1 MKLNSKSQAGTK
13 ADSSKKDDA
22 TIVRQH
28 SSKPHVISRLS
39 DFEWTCL
46 WMAVRYAMN
55 RQTIASA
62 TLPQDIIKNYYSR
75 LNDGQKKSIAKDL
88 KENEDAFEGQAFGHK
103 DIDRPHWIK
112 LWKCLDETCHY
123 TVELIDGTKCIV
135 FEANGKIVPLHK
147 YIKEPYHNYF
157 IPLESIRVFE
167 ANGLWSGADFE
178 KQNLKI

>member
-75 LNDGQKKSIAKDL
+75 LN
-88 KENEDAFEGQAFGHK
+88 E
-103 DIDRPHWIK
+103 
-112 LWKCLDETCHY
+112 
-123 TVELIDGTKCIV
+123 V
-135 FEANGKIVPLHK
+135 
-147 YIKEPYHNYF
+147 
-157 IPLESIRVFE
+157 
-167 ANGLWSGADFE
+167 
-178 KQNLKI
+178 